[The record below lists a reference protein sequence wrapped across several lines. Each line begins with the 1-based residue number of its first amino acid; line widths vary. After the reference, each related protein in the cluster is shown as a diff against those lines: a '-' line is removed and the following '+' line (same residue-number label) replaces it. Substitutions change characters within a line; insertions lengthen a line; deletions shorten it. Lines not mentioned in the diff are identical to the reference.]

1 MEAQRREMRLQTQM
15 REAPLCLTRVDEI
28 TPRKS
33 EERLATTEEDRV
45 LGNQQYKAMQK
56 ERSRPMKETEGHQLV
71 SGIRDAAE
79 KPGEV
84 SPTVG
89 VLQQHEGQGDT
100 HLQQL
105 QPEPQRQ
112 LHKNSL
118 SGRWGCGRTSG
129 DQRRRMGPVWNL

>member
-1 MEAQRREMRLQTQM
+1 MRLQTQM

-79 KPGEV
+79 RAWGGESNSGSAAATRRTRRHT
-84 SPTVG
+84 SPAAPTRA
-89 VLQQHEGQGDT
+89 
-100 HLQQL
+100 
-105 QPEPQRQ
+105 PEAA
-112 LHKNSL
+112 S
-118 SGRWGCGRTSG
+118 
-129 DQRRRMGPVWNL
+129 